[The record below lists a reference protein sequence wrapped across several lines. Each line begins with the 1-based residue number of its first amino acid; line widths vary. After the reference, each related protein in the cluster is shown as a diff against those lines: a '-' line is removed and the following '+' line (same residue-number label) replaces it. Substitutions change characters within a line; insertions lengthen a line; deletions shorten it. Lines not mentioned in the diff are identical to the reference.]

1 MQKKDVKG
9 LDKSLKLLVRTSF
22 IVLIGLVLS
31 KILGYTYRIIIARYF
46 GPEVYGLFSL
56 ALMISGWFIAISAL
70 GLAEGLLRFIP
81 VYRGRK
87 ENSKIT
93 YLFRFSL
100 ITLTVTSL
108 ISGLLL
114 FLLSDFISLTFFHN
128 INLSIYLKIFSL
140 LVPAGAIGYPFLAAL
155 RAHEKIS
162 WYSFIFN
169 IAQNVIKLSVLLIF
183 IVLGF
188 NSNAITLSYLAGVF
202 GMLVISYIVCRYKIP
217 HIFKT
222 HNLPHDEKKLLK
234 KEVISYSL
242 PILFFGII
250 SAIFYWIDSFSL
262 GYYKGAFEVGLYN
275 SAVPIAIL
283 LGMASEVFMQLFF
296 PMITR
301 EYARKKMKLIE
312 QLSKQVAKWIL
323 IVNLPIFAIMMVFPG
338 AMINIFFGSQYLAAE
353 NALRILAI
361 GAFISSIF
369 ITSNQLISMM
379 GKSKLVLMNII
390 IASLINLGLNMILVP
405 MQKIGFIENA
415 NGLNGAALATLIS
428 IVIFNLLFM
437 YQAHKYLKIIPLRR
451 KMINLVVIAVIPTIL
466 LFYLRTKFV
475 SNDLFTLGVLFG
487 LFMAVY
493 IILILL
499 SGALD
504 KNDRDIIRSI
514 WGKVS
519 IWKKGDT

>member
-1 MQKKDVKG
+1 MQKKDVGG

-22 IVLIGLVLS
+22 IVLIGLIIS
-31 KILGYTYRIIIARYF
+31 KIVAYAYRIIIARYF

-70 GLAEGLLRFIP
+70 GLSEGLLRFIP
-81 VYRGRK
+81 IYRGRK
-87 ENSKIT
+87 ESRKIT

-100 ITLTVTSL
+100 ITLTLTSL

-140 LVPAGAIGYPFLAAL
+140 LVPVGAIGYPFLAAL
-155 RAHEKIS
+155 RAHEEIP

-169 IAQNVIKLSVLLIF
+169 IAQNVIKLSALLIF

-188 NSNAITLSYLAGVF
+188 NSNATTLSYLAGVF
-202 GMLVISYIVCRYKIP
+202 GMLVLSYCICRYKIP

-222 HNLPHDEKKLLK
+222 HDLPHNERKLLK
-234 KEVISYSL
+234 KEVMSYSI

-250 SAIFYWIDSFSL
+250 STIFYWIDSFSL

-275 SAVPIAIL
+275 SAVPIAII

-323 IVNLPIFAIMMVFPG
+323 IVNLPIFAIMIVFPG
-338 AMINIFFGSQYLAAE
+338 AMINILFGSQYLAAE
-353 NALRILAI
+353 NTLRILAI
-361 GAFISSIF
+361 GALVSSIF
-369 ITSNQLISMM
+369 IISNQLISMM

-390 IASLINLGLNMILVP
+390 IASVINFGLNMILVP

-451 KMINLVVIAVIPTIL
+451 KMINLIVIAVIPTIL

-475 SNDLFTLGVLFG
+475 SNDILTLSVLF
-487 LFMAVY
+487 LIFLVTY
-493 IILILL
+493 VLLILVSNSL
-499 SGALD
+499 EESD
-504 KNDRDIIRSI
+504 KNIIKAI
-514 WGKVS
+514 F
-519 IWKKGDT
+519 KKIREVK